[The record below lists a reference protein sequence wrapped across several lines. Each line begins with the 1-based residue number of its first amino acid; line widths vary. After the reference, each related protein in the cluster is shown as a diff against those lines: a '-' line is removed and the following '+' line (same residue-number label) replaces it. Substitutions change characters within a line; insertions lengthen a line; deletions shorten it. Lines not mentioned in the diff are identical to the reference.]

1 MFSPAGVVATAG
13 LIGGGLALGLAP
25 PFVAGAAVVG
35 FVASALMHLRDPKL
49 AASMVAPEFDRD
61 LSRLSADHLPLMVA
75 GLEARDRLE
84 NAMESWAGGENEG
97 MMARVTETLRK
108 LYDSVLWVQRADEF
122 LTTVDERRLLARLR
136 ELPTG
141 PLREEMEAQ
150 VREVSNI
157 RQRREE
163 AVSRIVATNTGIDT
177 LAVKAHSIALTSTG
191 PDRTTDE
198 VAALRAEL
206 NAYARGLEEVEEHLQ
221 EALPQIS

>member
-1 MFSPAGVVATAG
+1 
-13 LIGGGLALGLAP
+13 
-25 PFVAGAAVVG
+25 
-35 FVASALMHLRDPKL
+35 
-49 AASMVAPEFDRD
+49 
-61 LSRLSADHLPLMVA
+61 
-75 GLEARDRLE
+75 
-84 NAMESWAGGENEG
+84 
-97 MMARVTETLRK
+97 
-108 LYDSVLWVQRADEF
+108 